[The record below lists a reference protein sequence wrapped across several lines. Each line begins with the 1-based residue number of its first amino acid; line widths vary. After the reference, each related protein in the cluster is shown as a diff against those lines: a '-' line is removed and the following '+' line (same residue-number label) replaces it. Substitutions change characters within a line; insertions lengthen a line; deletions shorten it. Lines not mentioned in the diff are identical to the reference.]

1 MKFRYILVLLIIS
14 ASCSTTRTPVKPLR
28 TLNAQQYIKEY
39 KDLAIQEMNRT
50 GIPASI
56 TLAQG
61 ILESDYG
68 NSRLATEGNN
78 HFGIKCHSDWNGKRI
93 YHDDDRKNECFRK
106 YTDDYQSYKDHS
118 RFLTSSRRYAFLFDY
133 DRTDYKKWARGLKK
147 AGYATSATYASKLIN
162 LIERYQLHQY
172 DENRYS
178 SHYASSSSNSRLG
191 DVDNYQISAQKHTV
205 RMRNRIDYIKVK
217 EGDTF
222 KSLNEELN
230 MLPWELKKYNELD
243 DNATLEPGQILYLQ
257 PKRNKA
263 EKGYDV
269 HIVQEG
275 DTMYSIS
282 QHYGI
287 KLDKLYDKNRMEKGE
302 QPEPGQKI
310 WLRKKKSNIVE
321 KGD

>member
-1 MKFRYILVLLIIS
+1 MKSRYILVLLILS
-14 ASCSTTRTPVKPLR
+14 ASCSTTRTPVEPFR

-68 NSRLATEGNN
+68 NSRLATDGNN
-78 HFGIKCHSDWNGKRI
+78 HFGIKCHGDWNGKKI
-93 YHDDDRKNECFRK
+93 YHDDDRKNECFRR
-106 YTDDYQSYKDHS
+106 YQDVYQSYKDHS
-118 RFLTSSRRYAFLFDY
+118 KFLTSSQRYAFLFDY
-133 DRTDYKKWARGLKK
+133 DRTDYKKWAKGLKK
-147 AGYATSATYASKLIN
+147 AGYATSSTYSSKLIN
-162 LIERYQLHQY
+162 LIERYQLDQY

-178 SHYASSSSNSRLG
+178 SHYASNSERSGLG
-191 DVDNYQISAQKHTV
+191 DVDNFQISAEKHTV
-205 RMRNRIDYIKVK
+205 RLRNRIDYIKVK

-222 KSLNEELN
+222 KSLNEEFN

-243 DNATLEPGQILYLQ
+243 DDASLEPGQILYLQ

-269 HIVQEG
+269 HVVKEG
-275 DTMYSIS
+275 ETMYSIS

-287 KLDKLYDKNRMEKGE
+287 KLDKLYEKNRMEKGE
-302 QPEPGQKI
+302 EPETGKKL
-310 WLRKKKSNIVE
+310 WLRKKKPNNGG
-321 KGD
+321 KGN